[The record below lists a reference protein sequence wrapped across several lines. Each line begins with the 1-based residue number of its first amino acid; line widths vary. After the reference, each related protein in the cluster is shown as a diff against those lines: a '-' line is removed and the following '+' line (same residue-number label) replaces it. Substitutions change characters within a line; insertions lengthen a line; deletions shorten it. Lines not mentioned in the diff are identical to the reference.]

1 MTDKIK
7 NLYNLNELPNYK
19 VADDYIDVR
28 GWEVKDKNN
37 RTIGVV
43 NHLLVNKRAQRVV
56 YLDVEVNAALIEK
69 GHETYQIPANE
80 GLHEFLN
87 EDGEDH
93 LIIPIGLAF
102 IDDENKVV
110 TTNEIGSSIFNQAKR
125 FKKGHPIDFDYEL
138 DLVRHYTGDKT
149 IDRPNSPDEFYNREE
164 FRYDK

>member
-7 NLYNLNELPNYK
+7 NLYNLDELPDYK

-43 NHLLVNKRAQRVV
+43 DHLLVNKRAQRVV
-56 YLDVEVNAALIEK
+56 YLDVEVNTALIEK
-69 GHETYQIPANE
+69 GHETYQKSANK

-102 IDDENKVV
+102 IDEENKVV
-110 TTNEIGSSIFNQAKR
+110 TTNEIGSSIFDQAKR
-125 FKKGHPIDFDYEL
+125 FKKGQPIDFDYEL
-138 DLVRHYTGDKT
+138 NLVRHYKGDKT
-149 IDRPNSPDEFYNREE
+149 IHRPNSPDEFYDREE
-164 FRYDK
+164 FRYNK